1 MVVEKA
7 YHERYENFLSNLSVK
22 TKLKMKDLEKA
33 IAYLFVSRVRIKVI
47 RLFFLH
53 PDVPYHIRGVV
64 REIDEE
70 INAVRRE
77 LLRLEQIKLLKS
89 ERKGNRL
96 YFTLLDT
103 FPFYNELLSI
113 VYKTYGLGGE
123 ILRCKKELGDVKFA
137 LLTRAYT
144 KGIKI
149 GIHDLDLV
157 IIGKVNVSALTAA
170 VQRAERQTGREI
182 NYTVLKD
189 SEFILRK
196 RRRDAFVTSILQ
208 GSKVMLMG
216 DEDELVM

>member
-1 MVVEKA
+1 
-7 YHERYENFLSNLSVK
+7 
-22 TKLKMKDLEKA
+22 MKDLKKA
-33 IAYLFVSRVRIKVI
+33 VEYLFISKVRIKVV

-77 LLRLEQIKLLKS
+77 LLRLEQIRLLKS

-96 YFTLLDT
+96 YFTLQT
-103 FPFYNELLSI
+103 SFPFYDELLSI

-123 ILRCKKELGDVKFA
+123 IIRCKNELGEIKFA
-137 LLTRAYT
+137 LLTKAYT
-144 KGIKI
+144 KGIKTDM
-149 GIHDLDLV
+149 HDIDLL
-157 IIGKVNVSALTAA
+157 IIGKVNVPSLTAA

-182 NYTVLKD
+182 NYTALKD

-196 RRRDAFVTSILQ
+196 KRRDAFILGILQ
-208 GSKVMLMG
+208 GSKVMLIG
-216 DEDELVM
+216 DEDELVL